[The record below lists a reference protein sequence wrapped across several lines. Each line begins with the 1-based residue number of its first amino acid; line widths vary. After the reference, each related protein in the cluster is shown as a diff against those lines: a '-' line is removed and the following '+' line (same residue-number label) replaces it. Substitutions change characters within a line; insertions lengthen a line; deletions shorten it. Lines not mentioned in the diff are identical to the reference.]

1 MTGKPSSIP
10 LFELSSVGVKAT
22 GHPQGEGFVV
32 KAGST
37 ARAEIADSF
46 KGHNYSKL
54 RTTLLDQG
62 RLVKTTGSHLLMYRE
77 DVLFD
82 SVSAAAAVTLG
93 RATNGKTAWKV
104 AGSNRTYTEWKDGPV
119 AGPIFSGAPVHF
131 DWVPF
136 FKVLAKKLLDFEA
149 PEGQLTLLS
158 VLKDADIAINHD
170 ENEALTSI
178 DPFTFFSLIL
188 KHRKPERVQEILA
201 SIGKQLQL
209 EETVP
214 SGFHGVPWSN
224 PMNAW
229 FFAYRSERKP
239 EDIPTLWNLA
249 KQAVDGHLQ
258 AETFEQALKIQQVG
272 LPKLTQGL
280 FWLNPEV
287 FLPLNGILIPY
298 LKEMGVGKTENV
310 KTLSDY
316 QQVLQEAST
325 IQKNFPLL
333 SHEAWLEAQKTGRV
347 IQAPDVEPQETV
359 FLAPPG
365 IPLNQILYG
374 PPGTGK
380 TYTVIDEAL
389 RIVDPAF
396 AAANEGPE
404 KRRDR
409 KQRFDE
415 LLREGQITFVTFHQS
430 FGYEDFIEGLKPEME
445 DGKLAYRLED
455 GLFLKAVQKA
465 GGRVGDQSAE
475 NTLQAHVLII
485 DEINRGNISKIFGE
499 LITLLEDSKR
509 AGAAE
514 GLVVNLPLSKR
525 QLSVPQSLY
534 VMGTMNTAD
543 RSLTQL
549 DAALRRRFTFKAVWP
564 DPTLLPADLKL
575 DDVSEGTLNLQK
587 FLQVLNERIEERLS
601 RDQMI
606 GHAYL
611 LNVSPTLEQVSA
623 AFRTRILP
631 LLEEY
636 FFEDWTSIR
645 EVLGDDQKK
654 DLQDQFIHVTDKGK
668 GRRFTY
674 NEAAFSRLSAFQ
686 GLYEVQ

>member
-1 MTGKPSSIP
+1 MTGKPTSIP
-10 LFELSSVGVKAT
+10 LFELSSMGIKAT
-22 GHPQGEGFVV
+22 GHPQGKGFIVR
-32 KAGST
+32 AGST
-37 ARAEIADSF
+37 ARAEITEAF
-46 KGHNYSKL
+46 KDNNYSKL

-62 RLVKTTGSHLLMYRE
+62 RLVKTTGSDLFMYKE

-93 RATNGKTAWKV
+93 RASNGRTAWKMV
-104 AGSNRTYTEWKDGPV
+104 GSNRTFADWKDGPV
-119 AGPIFSGAPVHF
+119 AGPMFSGATAHF

-136 FKVLAKKLLDFEA
+136 FKALGQKLLDFEG
-149 PEGQLTLLS
+149 PERQLVLLR
-158 VLKDADIAINHD
+158 LLRDANVSISPD
-170 ENEALTSI
+170 ENEELSSI
-178 DPFTFFSLIL
+178 DPFTFFSLVL
-188 KHRKPERVQEILA
+188 KHRKPERVQELF
-201 SIGKQLQL
+201 SFIGQKL
-209 EETVP
+209 EIQETIP
-214 SGFHGVPWSN
+214 AEFHGVPGITG
-224 PMNAW
+224 MNAW
-229 FFAYRSERKP
+229 FFAYRSVRKP
-239 EDIPTLWNLA
+239 EDIPTLWKLA
-249 KQAVDGHLQ
+249 KQAVDGTLQ
-258 AETFEQALKIQQVG
+258 PDTFEQALKILQVG

-287 FLPLNGILIPY
+287 FLPLNNIVVHY
-298 LKEMGVGKTENV
+298 LREMGVGGVESV
-310 KTLSDY
+310 KTLQDY
-316 QQVLQEAST
+316 HQVLEQSRNV
-325 IQKNFPLL
+325 QKNFPLL
-333 SHEAWLEAQKTGRV
+333 SHGAWLEAQKTGRV

-564 DPTLLPADLKL
+564 DPTLLPEDQKL
-575 DDVSEGTLNLQK
+575 DDVSEGTLNLRQ

-611 LNVSPTLEQVSA
+611 LNVPPTLEQVSA